1 MPSDRDWDRAD
12 RTAQQAADRISHEID
27 KMLRELPEFV
37 GPQAAVELLA
47 ALLIQRQ
54 PEVMEWLGRHLPFGH
69 LIEESQRR
77 FHEAVLRRETP
88 LSP

>member
-12 RTAQQAADRISHEID
+12 RTVQQAADQISHEID

-77 FHEAVLRRETP
+77 FHEATSRRKTP
-88 LSP
+88 PSP

>member
-12 RTAQQAADRISHEID
+12 RTVQQAADRISNEID
-27 KMLRELPEFV
+27 KMLRKLPEFV

-54 PEVMEWLGRHLPFGH
+54 PEVMEWLGRHLPFGQ
-69 LIEESQRR
+69 LIEASQRR
-77 FHEAVLRRETP
+77 FHEAALRRETRP
-88 LSP
+88 